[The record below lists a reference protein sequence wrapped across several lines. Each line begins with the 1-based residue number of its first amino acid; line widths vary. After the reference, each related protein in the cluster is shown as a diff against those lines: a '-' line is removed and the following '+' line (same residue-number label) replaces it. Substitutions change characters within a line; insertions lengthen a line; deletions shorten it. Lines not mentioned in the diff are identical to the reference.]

1 MVSTL
6 SLDNLSVSS
15 YYTRFK
21 VIWDELVNY
30 KPIPLCSCGICTCG
44 SMVARVKYQE
54 EECTM
59 NFLMG
64 LNESFATVRGQIL
77 LMKPLPSLN
86 QVFSL
91 ITQEEKQKRVGSN
104 AIAVDSVALFSRGSN
119 TSSNK
124 GNYPTSLM
132 VKGKG

>member
-1 MVSTL
+1 MSTL
-6 SLDNLSVSS
+6 SLDNLSMSS

-30 KPIPLCSCGICTCG
+30 KPIPLCSCGICTCV

-77 LMKPLPSLN
+77 LMKDLPSLH

-91 ITQEEKQKRVGSN
+91 IT
-104 AIAVDSVALFSRGSN
+104 
-119 TSSNK
+119 
-124 GNYPTSLM
+124 
-132 VKGKG
+132 